1 MATQKKTAKNTV
13 VDLEAL
19 KATFLSEGYKA
30 SSIEAVLA
38 NITDY
43 ASAKNILDIM
53 KLSETIETEKVS
65 KEKTEKK
72 EKKEKRET
80 DIQAALENICGKTV
94 PEMYNSIRMEK
105 RFSKAPKVIPENR
118 ETVSNDAGEIVKIHD
133 RDLVGIRFTTKD
145 GLNFCFQCEIPFS
158 RRGKLDLTNEEHTQL
173 KTEMLTRIHSV
184 IMSSH
189 TEKGEFISL

>member
-1 MATQKKTAKNTV
+1 MAKAKKIEI
-13 VDLEAL
+13 DMDAL

-53 KLSETIETEKVS
+53 KLSETIETEKTVKEK

-72 EKKEKRET
+72 EKRET
-80 DIQAALENICGKTV
+80 EIQKSLEAICGKSV

-105 RFSKAPKVIPENR
+105 RFAKAPKVIPENR
-118 ETVSNDAGEIVKIHD
+118 ETTSNDAGEIVKIHD
-133 RDLVGIRFTTKD
+133 RDLVGVRFTSKD
-145 GLNFCFQCEIPFS
+145 GLNFCFQVEIPFS
-158 RRGKLDLTNEEHTQL
+158 RRGKMDLTNEEHAAL
-173 KTEMLTRIHSV
+173 KTEMLTRIHS
-184 IMSSH
+184 IILASH